1 MDISRSARFI
11 GIYIY
16 IYEKS
21 IGIQC
26 ECIVSYGVKPI
37 ATRKYWEMGNLM
49 DWRFN
54 QQEWDERMGIS
65 KGT

>member
-1 MDISRSARFI
+1 M
-11 GIYIY
+11 Y
-16 IYEKS
+16 
-21 IGIQC
+21 
-26 ECIVSYGVKPI
+26 SYGVKPI

-54 QQEWDERMGIS
+54 QQEWEARMGIS